1 MKSKEECE
9 EKHVGLADLSSAWI
23 LVLMVLIGM
32 NVVLTLGG
40 S

>member
-9 EKHVGLADLSSAWI
+9 EKHIGLADLFSAWI
-23 LVLMVLIGM
+23 VVLMVFIGM